1 MDRVPAYLVVYL
13 LKIRKHSGESG
24 YLERRLEGKSQQR
37 AVYEK
42 AMLEELSDLHLI
54 AVTDKEHDIVFNP
67 LMKEVEPGFRIT
79 FIGEQGEVAIPS
91 SFVILARGHYLWL
104 EWFGD
109 GFKWFLAALFGGL
122 IARLIG

>member
-1 MDRVPAYLVVYL
+1 MERVPAYLVVYL

-54 AVTDKEHDIVFNP
+54 AVTDKEHDIVLNP
-67 LMKEVEPGFRIT
+67 IVKEVEP
-79 FIGEQGEVAIPS
+79 
-91 SFVILARGHYLWL
+91 
-104 EWFGD
+104 D
-109 GFKWFLAALFGGL
+109 FKWFLAALFGGL